1 MRRSKVIICTK
12 GGVNVT
18 RIKQLRTKLGLTQ
31 EEFGKRIGVKRN
43 TIACYESGSRTPTDQ
58 SLMSICREFNVRED
72 WLRNGNGEIFEEMSG
87 EEKVASLLGKIF
99 TDKDSDIYD
108 FKMAVFR
115 ELGKLE
121 EKDWSVIQR
130 LVDGITKE

>member
-1 MRRSKVIICTK
+1 M
-12 GGVNVT
+12 NE
-18 RIKQLRTKLGLTQ
+18 RIKIIRNELNLTL
-31 EEFGKRIGVKRN
+31 ERFGQRIGVTRAAISNIETGNRKVTEQMCR
-43 TIACYESGSRTPTDQ
+43 
-58 SLMSICREFNVRED
+58 SICREFNVREE
-72 WLRNGNGEIFEEMSG
+72 WLRNGTGEIFEELTN
-87 EEKVASLLGKIF
+87 EEKVASILGKIF

-121 EKDWSVIQR
+121 QKDWVVIQK

>member
-1 MRRSKVIICTK
+1 M
-12 GGVNVT
+12 NE
-18 RIKQLRTKLGLTQ
+18 RIKIIRNKLNLTL
-31 EEFGKRIGVKRN
+31 EKFGQRIGVTRAAISNIETGNRKVTEQMCR
-43 TIACYESGSRTPTDQ
+43 
-58 SLMSICREFNVRED
+58 SICREFNVREE
-72 WLRNGNGEIFEEMSG
+72 WLRNGTGEIFEELTN
-87 EEKVASLLGKIF
+87 EEKEASILGKIF

-121 EKDWSVIQR
+121 QKDWVVIQK